1 MAELPDLEVIPE
13 LPSDQ
18 NQDIHHIRHTHT
30 TTTVLSEENLLNS
43 VYGNTYMVVLIV
55 IYCLDG
61 KEHNRINYTSPGQPK
76 AFTADKE
83 VTVVN
88 EVDGDIEECPVFYQT
103 PHSTPK
109 QNSDKQSIF
118 IINQMIKIDG
128 QVVIPYS
135 TTLYNDFTTTLS
147 SFDMSY
153 SNDGRYIAEDLNKF
167 TILICSINPM
177 MKITGPNELVVKT
190 NNFYAYNYRP

>member
-1 MAELPDLEVIPE
+1 
-13 LPSDQ
+13 
-18 NQDIHHIRHTHT
+18 
-30 TTTVLSEENLLNS
+30 
-43 VYGNTYMVVLIV
+43 
-55 IYCLDG
+55 
-61 KEHNRINYTSPGQPK
+61 
-76 AFTADKE
+76 